1 MRVVTIIGP
10 SQSGKT
16 TLAKALAS
24 LEGPAGKPVKVAGV
38 GSATPFCFL
47 DEDWAVIDMDGGTE
61 NLSHAGP
68 TVAAADAAVLCVSAD
83 AEAADLVAPYLRL
96 LEDSDVPS
104 ILFINKADAAQSR
117 VSEIAAAL
125 QTYCNHHI
133 VLRQVPMREGGEI
146 VGAVDLISERAW
158 KYQDGQRSA
167 LMEIPA
173 EMQDRESEARTEL
186 LETLADFDDAL
197 LEQLIEDKQPL
208 AGDIYDVAT
217 QTLQH
222 HDLVP
227 TLIGAAEN
235 GNGVLRLMKFL
246 RHEAPDVSVA
256 RARLS
261 KGGQALAASVLADQV
276 KHLGKTVLL
285 RALTGDLAVGTEV
298 GGDTL
303 GGLTDLRSGAD
314 KVPEGSLGLAV
325 KSDQLALGHSYSDKA
340 RLSLPAWAEAHEP
353 RYRRVISPSHERD
366 EARLS
371 GALERMKEIDPA
383 LKIEVDPQS
392 GHAILGAQGPLH
404 MKRLQ
409 NNLKEVFNIE
419 VDDSPVPPALRE
431 TILRQVK
438 HSYRHRK
445 QSGGAG
451 QFADVQIQIQPR
463 SRGAGFEFDDT
474 VKGGAVPKSHIPSVQ
489 AGAIEALEVGPN
501 GYPVVDVAVTLLDG
515 KHHAVDS
522 SDYAFR
528 MAGKAAVREA
538 VVEAGTVVLQPI
550 MKVRIHVPSVI
561 SGGLVP
567 VVSGLKGQILGFEA
581 HEYAAGWDVFEA
593 MLPMAAQDGLNTALA
608 SASRG
613 TGWFDAMFDHYTEVY
628 EKDVIPA

>member
-16 TLAKALAS
+16 TLAKALAH
-24 LEGPAGKPVKVAGV
+24 LEGSSGNSVRVAGV
-38 GSATPFCFL
+38 GTATPFCFL

-68 TVAAADAAVLCVSAD
+68 TVAAADATVLCVPAD
-83 AEAADLVAPYLRL
+83 AAAADLVAPYLRL

-104 ILFINKADAAQSR
+104 ILFVNKVDSAQSR
-117 VSEIAAAL
+117 MSEIAAAL

-133 VLRQVPMREGGEI
+133 VLRQVPMREAGDI

-167 LMEIPA
+167 LIELPGDM
-173 EMQDRESEARTEL
+173 MDRENEARTEL

-197 LEQLIEDKQPL
+197 LEQLIEDKQVLPT
-208 AGDIYDVAT
+208 DIYDVAK

-227 TLIGAAEN
+227 TLMGAAEH
-235 GNGVLRLMKFL
+235 GNGVLRLMKSL
-246 RHEAPDVSVA
+246 RHEAPAVSVA
-256 RARLS
+256 CARLS
-261 KGGQALAASVLADQV
+261 KGGQALAAGVLADQV
-276 KHLGKTVLL
+276 KHLGKTVLI
-285 RALTGDLAVGTEV
+285 RALADKISVGSKV

-303 GGLTDLRSGAD
+303 GGLTNLAD
-314 KVPEGSLGLAV
+314 GSNSVSDGGLALAV
-325 KSDQLALGHSYSDKA
+325 KSDHLSLGHSYSADA
-340 RLSLPAWAEAHEP
+340 RLRLPGWASAHVP
-353 RYRRVISPSHERD
+353 RHRRVISPVHERD

-371 GALERMKEIDPA
+371 GALERLHEIDPA
-383 LKIEVDPQS
+383 MKIEVDAQS
-392 GHAILGAQGPLH
+392 GHAVLCAQGPLH

-409 NNLKEVFNIE
+409 SNLRDLFNIE
-419 VDDSPVPPALRE
+419 VEDDPVPPALRE
-431 TILRQVK
+431 TILRQVR

-451 QFADVQIQIQPR
+451 QFADVQLQIQPR

-474 VKGGAVPKSHIPSVQ
+474 VKGGAVPKTYIPSVQ
-489 AGAIEALEVGPN
+489 AGAIEALEAGPH

-528 MAGKAAVREA
+528 MAGKAAVRAAVAEA
-538 VVEAGTVVLQPI
+538 RTVVLQPI

-567 VVSGLKGQILGFEA
+567 VISGMKGQILGFEA
-581 HEYAAGWDVFEA
+581 HEFAAGWDVFEA
-593 MLPMAAQDGLNTALA
+593 MLPMSAEDSLNTALA
-608 SASRG
+608 STSRG
-613 TGWFDAMFDHYTEVY
+613 TGWFVAKFDHYTEVY
-628 EKDVIPA
+628 EKDAVMA

>member
-16 TLAKALAS
+16 TLAQAMAA
-24 LEGPAGKPVKVAGV
+24 LEGPSGKPVKVAGV
-38 GSATPFCFL
+38 GTATPFSFL
-47 DEDWAVIDMDGGTE
+47 NEDWAVIDMDGGTE

-83 AEAADLVAPYLRL
+83 ADAADLVAPYLRL

-104 ILFINKADAAQSR
+104 IIFVNKVDAAQSR
-117 VSEIAAAL
+117 ISEIAASL

-133 VLRQVPMREGGEI
+133 VLRQVPMREGGEV

-158 KYQDGQRSA
+158 RYQDGQRSA
-167 LMEIPA
+167 LMEMPA
-173 EMQDRESEARTEL
+173 EVMERESEARTEL

-197 LEQLIEDKQPL
+197 LEQLIEDQQPL
-208 AGDIYDVAT
+208 PADIYTVAT

-227 TLIGAAEN
+227 TLVGAAEH
-235 GNGVLRLMKFL
+235 GNGVLRLMKSL
-246 RHEAPDVSVA
+246 RHEAPNVSVA

-261 KGGQALAASVLADQV
+261 KGGQALAVGVLADQV
-276 KHLGKTVLL
+276 KHLGKTVVI
-285 RALTGDLAVGTEV
+285 RALTGDLTVGTEV

-303 GGLTDLRSGAD
+303 GGLTDLATGGDRVA
-314 KVPEGSLGLAV
+314 EGGLGLAV
-325 KSDQLALGHSYSDKA
+325 KSDQLALGHGFSDKA
-340 RLSLPAWAEAHEP
+340 RLSLPRWAEAHVP
-353 RYRRVISPSHERD
+353 RYRRVISPMHERD
-366 EARLS
+366 DARLS
-371 GALERMKEIDPA
+371 GALERLREIDPA
-383 LKIEVDPQS
+383 LKIDVDAQS
-392 GHAILGAQGPLH
+392 GHAVLGAQGPQH
-404 MKRLQ
+404 MKRLLA
-409 NNLKEVFNIE
+409 NLKDLFNIE
-419 VDDSPVPPALRE
+419 VEDHAVPPALRE

-438 HSYRHRK
+438 YSYRHRK

-463 SRGAGFEFDDT
+463 TRGAGFEFDDI
-474 VKGGAVPKSHIPSVQ
+474 VKGGAVPKTYIPSVQ

-528 MAGKAAVREA
+528 MAGKAAIREA

-561 SGGLVP
+561 SGSLVP

-593 MLPMAAQDGLNTALA
+593 MLPMSAQDGLNTALA

-613 TGWFDAMFDHYTEVY
+613 TGWFDAKFDHYTEVY
-628 EKDVIPA
+628 EKDMIPA

>member
-24 LEGPAGKPVKVAGV
+24 LEGPAGKPMTVAGV
-38 GSATPFCFL
+38 GTATPFCFL
-47 DEDWAVIDMDGGTE
+47 NEDWAVIDMDGGTE

-83 AEAADLVAPYLRL
+83 ADAADLVAPYMRL
-96 LEDSDVPS
+96 LEESDVPS
-104 ILFINKADAAQSR
+104 IIFVNKVDAAQSR
-117 VSEIAAAL
+117 ISEIAAAL

-133 VLRQVPMREGGEI
+133 VLRQVPLRESGEI

-158 KYQDGQRSA
+158 RYQEGQRSA
-167 LMEIPA
+167 LAEIPPEA
-173 EMQDRESEARTEL
+173 LDREAEARTEL

-208 AGDIYDVAT
+208 PDDIYEIAT

-227 TLIGAAEN
+227 TLLGAAEH
-235 GNGVLRLMKFL
+235 GNGVLRLMKSL
-246 RHEAPDVSVA
+246 RHEAPAVSVA

-261 KGGQALAASVLADQV
+261 KGEQAVAVGVLADQV
-276 KHLGKTVLL
+276 KHLGKAVLL
-285 RALTGDLAVGTEV
+285 RALAGPLAVGSKV
-298 GGDTL
+298 GGETL
-303 GGLTDLRSGAD
+303 GGLTDLAGGGD
-314 KVPEGSLGLAV
+314 QVPEGGLGLAV
-325 KSDQLALGHSYSDKA
+325 KSDQLALGFSYSKDT
-340 RLSLPAWAEAHEP
+340 RLVLPGWADAHTP
-353 RYRRVISPSHERD
+353 RYRRVIAPTHERD

-371 GALERMKEIDPA
+371 GALERLQEIDPA
-383 LKIEVDPQS
+383 MRVEVDASS
-392 GHAILGAQGPLH
+392 GNAVLAAQGPLH

-409 NNLKEVFNIE
+409 GALKDLFGIA
-419 VDDSPVPPALRE
+419 VDESPVPPALRE
-431 TILRQVK
+431 TVLRQVNFS
-438 HSYRHRK
+438 HRHRK

-451 QFADVQIQIQPR
+451 QFADVQIRLQPR

-474 VKGGAVPKSHIPSVQ
+474 VKGGTVPKTYIPSVQ

-501 GYPVVDVAVTLLDG
+501 GYPVVDVAVTLQDG

-522 SDYAFR
+522 SDFAFR
-528 MAGKAAVREA
+528 MAGKAAVRAA

-561 SGGLVP
+561 SGSLVP
-567 VVSGLKGQILGFEA
+567 VVTGLKGQILGFEA
-581 HEYAAGWDVFEA
+581 HEFAAGWDVFEA
-593 MLPMAAQDGLNTALA
+593 LLPMAAQDELHNALA
-608 SASRG
+608 SAARG
-613 TGWFDAMFDHYTEVY
+613 TGWFDTKFDHYTEVY
-628 EKDVIPA
+628 ERGAVFA

>member
-24 LEGPAGKPVKVAGV
+24 LEGPAGKPVRVAGV

-173 EMQDRESEARTEL
+173 EMQDRENEARTEL

-235 GNGVLRLMKFL
+235 GNGVLRLMKSL

-261 KGGQALAASVLADQV
+261 KGGQALAASVMADQV

-285 RALTGDLAVGTEV
+285 RALTGDLVVGTEV

-340 RLSLPAWAEAHEP
+340 RLSLPAWAEAHIP

-404 MKRLQ
+404 MKRLLG
-409 NNLKEVFNIE
+409 NLKEVFNIE
-419 VDDSPVPPALRE
+419 VDDTPVPPALRE

-613 TGWFDAMFDHYTEVY
+613 TGWFDAKFDHYTEVY

>member
-1 MRVVTIIGP
+1 MRVVTILGP

-16 TLAKALAS
+16 TLARALAE
-24 LEGPAGKPVKVAGV
+24 LEGPSGKSLTVAGV
-38 GSATPFCFL
+38 GTATPFCFL

-68 TVAAADAAVLCVSAD
+68 TVAAADAAVLCVPAD
-83 AEAADLVAPYLRL
+83 AGAAELVAPYLRL

-104 ILFINKADAAQSR
+104 ILFVNKVDAAQSR
-117 VSEIAAAL
+117 ISEIAAAL

-133 VLRQVPMREGGEI
+133 VLRQMPMREGGEI

-158 KYQDGQRSA
+158 RYREGQRSA
-167 LMEIPA
+167 LIAIPEA
-173 EMQDRESEARTEL
+173 LQRRETEARTEL
-186 LETLADFDDAL
+186 LETLADFDDPL

-208 AGDIYDVAT
+208 ADDIYEVAT

-227 TLIGAAEN
+227 TLLGAAEH
-235 GNGVLRLMKFL
+235 GNGVLRLMKSL

-261 KGGQALAASVLADQV
+261 RGGQAVAAGLLADQV
-276 KHLGKTVLL
+276 KHLGKVVLL
-285 RALTGDLAVGTEV
+285 RALTGELSVGAQV

-303 GGLTDLRSGAD
+303 GGLTDLATGAD
-314 KVPEGSLGLAV
+314 RVQEGALGLAV
-325 KSDQLALGHSYSDKA
+325 KSDQLSLGSSFSDVA
-340 RLSLPAWAEAHEP
+340 RLSLPGWAEAHVP
-353 RYRRVISPSHERD
+353 RHRRVISPLHERD

-371 GALERMKEIDPA
+371 GALERMREIDPA

-392 GHAILGAQGPLH
+392 GHAILGAQGPMH
-404 MKRLQ
+404 MKRLIAA
-409 NNLKEVFNIE
+409 LKALFNIE
-419 VDDSPVPPALRE
+419 VKDDPVPPALRE
-431 TILRQVK
+431 TILRHVK
-438 HSYRHRK
+438 HAHRHRK

-451 QFADVQIQIQPR
+451 QFADVQILIQPR
-463 SRGAGFEFDDT
+463 TRGAGFEFDDT
-474 VKGGAVPKSHIPSVQ
+474 VKGGAVPKTYIPSVQ
-489 AGAIEALEVGPN
+489 AGAIEALEVGPK
-501 GYPVVDVAVTLLDG
+501 GHPVVDVAVTLLDG

-528 MAGKAAVREA
+528 MAGKAAVRDA
-538 VVEAGTVVLQPI
+538 VVEAGTVVLQPM

-561 SGGLVP
+561 SGSLVP
-567 VVSGLKGQILGFEA
+567 VVSGMKGQILGFEA
-581 HEYAAGWDVFEA
+581 HEFAAGWDVFEA
-593 MLPMAAQDGLNTALA
+593 MLPMAAEDGLHTALA

-613 TGWFDAMFDHYTEVY
+613 TGWFDAKFDHYTEVY
-628 EKDVIPA
+628 EKDTVMA

>member
-1 MRVVTIIGP
+1 MRVVTVIGP

-16 TLAKALAS
+16 TLAKAMAS
-24 LEGPAGKPVKVAGV
+24 LEGPSGKPVKVSGV
-38 GSATPFCFL
+38 GTATPFRFL
-47 DEDWAVIDMDGGTE
+47 EEDWAVIDMDGGTE

-104 ILFINKADAAQSR
+104 ILFVNKVDAAQSR

-158 KYQDGQRSA
+158 RYQDGQRSA
-167 LMEIPA
+167 LMEMPA
-173 EMQDRESEARTEL
+173 EVMERETAARTEL
-186 LETLADFDDAL
+186 LETFADFDDAL
-197 LEQLIEDKQPL
+197 LEQLIEDQQPL
-208 AGDIYDVAT
+208 PGDIYTVAT

-227 TLIGAAEN
+227 TLLGAAEH
-235 GNGVLRLMKFL
+235 GNGVLRLMKSL
-246 RHEAPDVSVA
+246 RHEAPNVSVA

-261 KGGQALAASVLADQV
+261 KGGQALAVGVLADQV

-285 RALTGDLAVGTEV
+285 RALTGKLSVGSEV

-303 GGLTDLRSGAD
+303 GGLTDLATGGDTVA
-314 KVPEGSLGLAV
+314 EGGLGLAV
-325 KSDQLALGHSYSDKA
+325 KSDQLSLGHSYSDKA
-340 RLSLPAWAEAHEP
+340 RLSLPGWAEAHVP
-353 RYRRVISPSHERD
+353 RYLRVISPTHERD

-371 GALERMKEIDPA
+371 GALERMREIDPA
-383 LKIEVDPQS
+383 LKIEVDVQS

-404 MKRLQ
+404 MKRLLG
-409 NNLKEVFNIE
+409 NLKELFNIE
-419 VDDSPVPPALRE
+419 VEDGAVPPALRE

-474 VKGGAVPKSHIPSVQ
+474 VKGGAVPKTYIPSVQ
-489 AGAIEALEVGPN
+489 AGAIEALEIGPN

-538 VVEAGTVVLQPI
+538 VAEAGTVVLQPI

-613 TGWFDAMFDHYTEVY
+613 TGWFNAKFDHYTEVY
-628 EKDVIPA
+628 EKDAVMA

>member
-1 MRVVTIIGP
+1 MRVITIIGP

-24 LEGPAGKPVKVAGV
+24 LEGPAGKPVKVDGV
-38 GSATPFCFL
+38 GTATPFCFL
-47 DEDWAVIDMDGGTE
+47 DEDWTVIDMDGGTE

-83 AEAADLVAPYLRL
+83 ADAADLVAPYLRL

-104 ILFINKADAAQSR
+104 ILFVNKVDSAQSR
-117 VSEIAAAL
+117 ISEIAAAL

-133 VLRQVPMREGGEI
+133 VLRQVPLRDGGEI
-146 VGAVDLISERAW
+146 IGAVDLISERAW
-158 KYQDGQRSA
+158 KYQEGQRSA
-167 LMEIPA
+167 LMEIPS

-208 AGDIYDVAT
+208 ADDIYDVAT

-227 TLIGAAEN
+227 TLLGAAEH
-235 GNGVLRLMKFL
+235 GNGVLRLMKSL

-261 KGGQALAASVLADQV
+261 KGGQALATGVLADQV

-285 RALTGDLAVGTEV
+285 RALSGDLKVGSQV

-303 GGLTDLRSGAD
+303 GGLTDLATGSD
-314 KVPEGSLGLAV
+314 KVAEGGLGLAV
-325 KSDQLALGHSYSDKA
+325 KSDQLALGHSYTDVA
-340 RLSLPAWAEAHEP
+340 PLPLPGWAEAHIP
-353 RYRRVISPSHERD
+353 RYRRVISPLHERD

-371 GALERMKEIDPA
+371 GALERLREIDPA

-404 MKRLQ
+404 LKRLI
-409 NNLKEVFNIE
+409 NNLNELFNIE
-419 VDDSPVPPALRE
+419 VEEEAVPPALRE
-431 TILRQVK
+431 TILRHVK
-438 HSYRHRK
+438 LSHRHRK

-463 SRGAGFEFDDT
+463 TRGAGFEFDDT
-474 VKGGAVPKSHIPSVQ
+474 VKGGAVPKNHIPSVQ

-538 VVEAGTVVLQPI
+538 VAEAGTVVLQPI
-550 MKVRIHVPSVI
+550 MKVRIHVPSIV
-561 SGGLVP
+561 SGSLVP
-567 VVSGLKGQILGFEA
+567 VVTGLKGQILGFEA

-613 TGWFDAMFDHYTEVY
+613 TGWFNAKFDHYTEVY
-628 EKDVIPA
+628 EKDAIPA